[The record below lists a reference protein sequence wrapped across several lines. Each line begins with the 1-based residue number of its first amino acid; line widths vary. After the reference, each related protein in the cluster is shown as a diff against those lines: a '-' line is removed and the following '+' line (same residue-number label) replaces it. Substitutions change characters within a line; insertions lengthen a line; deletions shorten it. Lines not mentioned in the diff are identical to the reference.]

1 MELGQ
6 YVSDLQR
13 QLVDAAANGTE
24 ETRALAERIAT
35 GLDAATRLVLLEAL
49 STAAAEIT
57 RDLAPGSVDLR
68 LRGREVEFVVTQSAD
83 ANAAMRANS
92 AQMDKVMAAIRA
104 AGIAE
109 RDVQTAGISLS
120 PQYRYVENQPPAING
135 YQASNTVNVK
145 VRDLEKLGKV
155 LDALVANGANQING
169 PSFEIDQPDP
179 VQDEARRNAL
189 KKAQERA
196 AMYATA
202 LGKRVKRIVSINE
215 GGGMGVPGP
224 MPMMKMAAM
233 DAGSPPVSPGETS
246 LSVTLEVV
254 FELGD

>member
-1 MELGQ
+1 MSPRP
-6 YVSDLQR
+6 VSPLPR
-13 QLVDAAANGTE
+13 LAAALAFLFLPGLAMT
-24 ETRALAERIAT
+24 ASAQSSPPAERGTLLSVTAEAHASRVPDIA
-35 GLDAATRLVLLEAL
+35 AL
-49 STAAAEIT
+49 SA
-57 RDLAPGSVDLR
+57 G
-68 LRGREVEFVVTQSAD
+68 VVTQSAD

-120 PQYRYVENQPPAING
+120 PQYRYAENQPPTITG

-246 LSVTLEVV
+246 LSATLEVV